1 VLVHGAWHGAWC
13 WQKLVPLLREKGLV
27 VYTPTQTG
35 VGEKAHLLST
45 QISVDTF
52 VSDIADF
59 LTEHDLN
66 NVVLVGHS
74 FAGISISG
82 VADRMPE
89 RIRRLVYLDSLLLQN
104 GQSVFDI
111 IPSQMVQA
119 RREMAQQ
126 TSGGISLPAPE
137 PEVLGVTEVQDV
149 QWVKNHCTPHPISTY
164 ESKMTLSHALGNG
177 LAATYIAVLPHY
189 SATTASRNYA
199 KTRSDW
205 QYVEIPAGH
214 DAMVTSPLALYELIA
229 PMAQP
234 EAVISPPSLED
245 RALKY
250 IEGHNREIW
259 IGIAVLVALVVLLK

>member
-1 VLVHGAWHGAWC
+1 MHGAWHGAWC
-13 WQKLVPLLREKGLV
+13 WQKLAPLLREKGLV

-35 VGEKAHLLST
+35 VGEKAHLLSD
-45 QISVDTF
+45 QLSVDTF
-52 VSDIADF
+52 VNDIADF
-59 LTEHDLN
+59 LSEHDLN
-66 NVVLVGHS
+66 NVILVGHS

-89 RIRRLVYLDSLLLQN
+89 RIRRLVYLDALLLQN

-111 IPSQMVQA
+111 IPPQMVQA
-119 RREMAQQ
+119 RRELAQQ
-126 TSGGISLPAPE
+126 TSGGLSLPAPE
-137 PEVLGVTEVQDV
+137 PEVLGVTELHDV
-149 QWVKNHCTPHPISTY
+149 QWVKSHCTPHPISTY

-234 EAVISPPSLED
+234 EVMMYPPSLED

-259 IGIAVLVALVVLLK
+259 IVIALLVALVVLVK